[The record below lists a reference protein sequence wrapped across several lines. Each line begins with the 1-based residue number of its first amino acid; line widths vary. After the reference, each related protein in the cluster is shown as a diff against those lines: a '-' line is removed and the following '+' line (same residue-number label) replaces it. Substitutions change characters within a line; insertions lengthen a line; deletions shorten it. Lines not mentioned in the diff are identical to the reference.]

1 MKNLLH
7 TKKNENSK
15 FIVQSSNAIVFISA
29 KRWSCCIQ
37 NEFLKQVFST
47 PVTNKKKEK
56 NWNMEIMNNLG
67 NKHTSLTSEL
77 VFFCVPLE
85 SSRSDINRDYYY
97 VRTYSAAFLFPENQN
112 KSHTLVEI
120 AFIGNFP
127 ASSFRV
133 HSDWKSACEA
143 NFCCLSISLLTISF
157 DTQREYAKTF
167 SPNRFSSVICNFIWS
182 SKTANKNFDFFAI
195 LIVWFDVKCRWLIYY
210 FLIILHRFENN
221 AFIIKMCHNLHS
233 CHSKSFHY
241 S

>member
-7 TKKNENSK
+7 KKKNENSK

-127 ASSFRV
+127 RVLFECTRIENQHAKPISVALASLYWQYHLTHSESMQKHFPLIDFRR
-133 HSDWKSACEA
+133 WYATLFGARKRRIRI
-143 NFCCLSISLLTISF
+143 SIFLPFSLFDLTS
-157 DTQREYAKTF
+157 
-167 SPNRFSSVICNFIWS
+167 
-182 SKTANKNFDFFAI
+182 
-195 LIVWFDVKCRWLIYY
+195 
-210 FLIILHRFENN
+210 N
-221 AFIIKMCHNLHS
+221 ADGLFIIFS
-233 CHSKSFHY
+233 
-241 S
+241 